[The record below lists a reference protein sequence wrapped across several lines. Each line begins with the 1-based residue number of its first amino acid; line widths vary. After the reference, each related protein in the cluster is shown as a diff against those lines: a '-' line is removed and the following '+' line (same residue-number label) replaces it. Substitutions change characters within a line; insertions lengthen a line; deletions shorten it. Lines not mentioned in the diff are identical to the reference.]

1 MASFHFQE
9 RNMREAVIVST
20 ARTPI
25 GKAHRGALNNIKS
38 PTMTAHAIKHAVLR
52 AGVEPGEVED
62 VVIGAAMG
70 AGTAGRNLA
79 RASALAAGLGVT
91 AGGSTVDRQCASGL
105 MAVAIAAK
113 QIIVDNMDIVIGGG
127 SENVSALTPSYLE
140 WAVREKD
147 EDLVALVPSAYMP
160 MIDTAEYVAK
170 KYGVSRQAQD
180 QYALI
185 AQQRAVAAQAAGKYA
200 EEIAA
205 MNVTQKLVD
214 KQTKEVS
221 YKSFEFSADECLR
234 PETTL
239 EGLATLKPV
248 LEGGVVT
255 AGNASQLSD
264 GASACLLMDARLAE
278 QRGLQPLGAYRGF
291 MVTGCAPEEMGIGP
305 VTAVPQLL
313 KKHGLTMGDIG
324 LWELNEAF
332 ACQTLYCRDKLGI
345 DPEIF
350 NVNGGGIALGHP
362 FGMTGSR
369 VVGSALLEG
378 RRRGVKYVVV
388 TMCVGGGMGAAGL
401 FEVY

>member
-1 MASFHFQE
+1 
-9 RNMREAVIVST
+9 MREAVIVST

-52 AGVEPGEVED
+52 AGIDPGEVED
-62 VVIGAAMG
+62 VIIGAAMG
-70 AGTAGRNLA
+70 AGTAGRNLG
-79 RASALAAGLGVT
+79 RASALAAGLGVG

-140 WAVREKD
+140 WAVRERD
-147 EDLVALVPSAYMP
+147 EDLIAMVPSAYMP
-160 MIDTAEYVAK
+160 MIDTAEVVAK
-170 KYGVSRQAQD
+170 KYGISRAAQD
-180 QYALI
+180 EYAL
-185 AQQRAVAAQAAGKYA
+185 AAHQRAIAAQASGRFA

-205 MNVTQKLVD
+205 INVTQKLVD
-214 KQTKEVS
+214 RETKAVS
-221 YKSFEFSADECLR
+221 YRDFLFSEDECLR
-234 PETTL
+234 ADTKA
-239 EGLATLKPV
+239 EGLAALKPV
-248 LEGGVVT
+248 QEGGSVT

-264 GASACLLMDARLAE
+264 GASACLLMDSRLAE

-305 VTAVPQLL
+305 VLAVPQLL
-313 KKHGLTMGDIG
+313 KKHGLSMGDIG

-332 ACQTLYCRDKLGI
+332 ACQTVYCRDKLGI
-345 DPEIF
+345 DTERF

-362 FGMTGSR
+362 FGMIGWR

-378 RRRGVKYVVV
+378 RRRGVRYVVV

>member
-1 MASFHFQE
+1 
-9 RNMREAVIVST
+9 MREAVIVST

-38 PTMTAHAIKHAVLR
+38 PTLTAHAIKHAVLR
-52 AGVEPGEVED
+52 AGIEPGEVED

-79 RASALAAGLGVT
+79 RASALAAGLGVG
-91 AGGSTVDRQCASGL
+91 AAGSTVDRQCASGL

-127 SENVSALTPSYLE
+127 SENVSALTPNYLE

-147 EDLVALVPSAYMP
+147 EDLIALVPSAYMP

-170 KYGVSRQAQD
+170 KYGISRDVQD
-180 QYALI
+180 RYALI
-185 AQQRAVAAQAAGKYA
+185 AQQRAGAAQAAGKFA

-205 MNVTQKLVD
+205 INVTQKLVD

-221 YKSFEFSADECLR
+221 YKSFMFSEDECLR
-234 PETTL
+234 ADTQA
-239 EGLATLKPV
+239 EGLASLKSV
-248 LEGGVVT
+248 LEGGTVT

-264 GASACLLMDARLAE
+264 GASACLLMDSRIAE

-305 VTAVPQLL
+305 VSAVPQLL
-313 KKHGLTMGDIG
+313 KKHGLTMDDVG

-332 ACQTLYCRDKLGI
+332 ACQTVYCRDKLGI
-345 DPEIF
+345 DPERF

-378 RRRGVKYVVV
+378 RRRGVRYVVV

-401 FEVY
+401 FEVYG